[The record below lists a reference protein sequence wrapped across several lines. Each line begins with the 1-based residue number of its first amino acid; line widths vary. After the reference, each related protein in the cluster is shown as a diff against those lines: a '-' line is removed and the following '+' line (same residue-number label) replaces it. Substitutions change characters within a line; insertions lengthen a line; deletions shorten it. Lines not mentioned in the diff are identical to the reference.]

1 MVTEPTVSAPGNYFH
16 NKTDIPT
23 IFPTLPPCGEALSLE
38 IEKYYRMR
46 NREIQ
51 RMGLAGSKRFLFVR
65 RSKHTA
71 PGSLLFFGGGWGD
84 PGQGK
89 GGVDRGHTWWL
100 APNIIGHAV
109 LSGD

>member
-16 NKTDIPT
+16 NKSDIPT
-23 IFPTLPPCGEALSLE
+23 IFPTLPPCGKALSLK
-38 IEKYYRMR
+38 IEKYYRM
-46 NREIQ
+46 Q

-71 PGSLLFFGGGWGD
+71 AGSLLFLLGVGRVGGVESWPGEGD
-84 PGQGK
+84 
-89 GGVDRGHTWWL
+89 VDRGHTWWL

-109 LSGD
+109 LSD